1 MRIFQRQ
8 IPSSSNALRW
18 PATVVAV
25 ACLIAPAANGQTQ
38 SPPAQTP
45 APSSPVPDR
54 SAQSPDIPDQKL
66 DAAAVALQKMTALKR
81 DYEQRVE
88 AASDSDKQR
97 IVDEANNAITK
108 AVTDQGLSVEEYITI
123 MVMAQNDPQVRSKLI
138 QRLPQSDNPTA
149 K

>member
-1 MRIFQRQ
+1 
-8 IPSSSNALRW
+8 
-18 PATVVAV
+18 VAV

-45 APSSPVPDR
+45 APSSPAPDR

-81 DYEQRVE
+81 DYEQRVV